1 LNFAAN
7 RSALKVLQHEFFIFS
22 NRRSKRRQNA
32 KNEKLKLLNFLSTPW
47 IENTPREL
55 ISDIKN
61 YEGVIDLKLIDI

>member
-1 LNFAAN
+1 MNFLFFQVDAPNGA
-7 RSALKVLQHEFFIFS
+7 RTLKM
-22 NRRSKRRQNA
+22 K
-32 KNEKLKLLNFLSTPW
+32 KLKLLNFLSTPW